1 MIDPER
7 YLNPDGTY
15 NWLKFDQLTEEEQ
28 LEVKETWDEK
38 QRFEWHKS
46 IGFMTIDEFGERFSR
61 IINYRL
67 GDGEES
73 LHVHDSKGKPADMS
87 LIGAFGSFYVVVYT
101 DDPETKPHVHVIDS
115 ATRGYIFDAG
125 IRLDFAHYD
134 WHSGRLHA
142 LSPNDLNGFIEF
154 MHEPSR
160 NVHYRNNYEAAV
172 NYWNDNNSPSGIQFS
187 DGPDVLMPKYSKL
200 LSYCD
205 GSKDLL
211 SDNLLK
217 EYRQK

>member
-15 NWLKFDQLTEEEQ
+15 NWLKFDQLTEDEQ
-28 LEVKETWDEK
+28 GEIKDTWTDRDWQRWYDMVGYMTLE
-38 QRFEWHKS
+38 
-46 IGFMTIDEFGERFSR
+46 EFGDLLLR
-61 IINYRL
+61 INDDAL
-67 GDGEES
+67 GDGE
-73 LHVHDSKGKPADMS
+73 LARHVHDSKGKPADMS
-87 LIGAFGSFYVVVYT
+87 RIGAFGSFYVVVYT
-101 DDPETKPHVHVIDS
+101 DDPGTMPHVHVIDS

-125 IRLDFAHYD
+125 IRLDFADYD

-160 NVHYRNNYEAAV
+160 NIHYRNNYEAAV

-187 DGPDVLMPKYSKL
+187 DGPEVLMPKYSKL
-200 LSYCD
+200 MSYCD

-217 EYRQK
+217 EFRQK